1 MRNHVNHY
9 KCPLCDMTCPL
20 PSSLRNH
27 MRFRHSEDRPFKCDC
42 CDYSCKNLIDLRKH
56 LDTHSKESAYRCD
69 FENCSFSARSLS
81 SVKSH
86 HRKVH
91 EGDSEP
97 RYKCHVCDKCFTRG
111 NNLTVHL
118 RKKHQFKWP
127 SGHPRF
133 RYKEHEDGY
142 MRLQLVRYESVEL
155 TQQLLQQLQEGSDP
169 GLALNE
175 SSLQGIVLETVLGGP
190 GPEEETEEEG
200 RVVEGTALSASQ
212 DNPSSALHMVSQ
224 TDAQGQRD
232 LVYYVLSE
240 APGEPPPVSEAPSRE
255 MEKLQGIPKE
265 PDVQMD

>member
-27 MRFRHSEDRPFKCDC
+27 MRFRHSDDRPFKCDC

-56 LDTHSKESAYRCD
+56 LDTHSKESAYRCE

-81 SVKSH
+81 SIKSH

-169 GLALNE
+169 GVALNE
-175 SSLQGIVLETVLGGP
+175 SSLQGIVLETVLGGA
-190 GPEEETEEEG
+190 GPEEEMEEED
-200 RVVEGTALSASQ
+200 RVEETAISASQ
-212 DNPSSALHMVSQ
+212 DNSSSAVHMDGQ
-224 TDAQGQRD
+224 TDSQGQREI
-232 LVYYVLSE
+232 VYYVLSK
-240 APGEPPPVSEAPSRE
+240 APGEPPPVSELPLRE
-255 MEKLQGIPKE
+255 MEKLQGVPEKPE
-265 PDVQMD
+265 VQMA